1 MVSEVGGSN
10 TFLMIFSIQS
20 DLNAERSTLSV
31 AVKNC
36 GFSSKLLCCVLPL
49 SLFVA
54 KLDILRK

>member
-36 GFSSKLLCCVLPL
+36 GFSSKLLCYVPL
-49 SLFVA
+49 SLFLA